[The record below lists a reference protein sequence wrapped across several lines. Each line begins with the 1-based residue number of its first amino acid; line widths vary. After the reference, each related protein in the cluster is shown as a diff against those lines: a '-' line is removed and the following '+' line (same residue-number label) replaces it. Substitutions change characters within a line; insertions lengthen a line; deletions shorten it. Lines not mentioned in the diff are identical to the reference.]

1 MGTNLS
7 SFRASNRGL
16 GTVATLIGLIVV
28 IAVTVVVTL
37 AVTRR
42 APTFVPVGT
51 GVASTAIPLHR
62 EPNETTDTTGAV
74 SVGELVEILQYL
86 PPKALDSWVLIRST
100 HNKKVYGYAMLRDL
114 DQLKTNNADLD
125 FWHATKLLE
134 KANGEELQKRLQAM
148 GERLKTPPPP
158 SPAAD
163 QIYRTLAVESL
174 RLANDRI
181 YEPDEARALVASADT
196 YLNRTSAGS
205 EAKPEDEEIRSAM
218 QKVQI
223 ALGDIPNPEQ
233 VVKAPA
239 PPSPSAQLS
248 RLLKDGNAA
257 YDSGRYARA
266 SDLAQQVITKGQGK
280 RENAS
285 LVDQAKAL
293 LKKAETS
300 QEEFE
305 KNLKR

>member
-1 MGTNLS
+1 
-7 SFRASNRGL
+7 
-16 GTVATLIGLIVV
+16 LIGLIVV

-37 AVTRR
+37 AVARR
-42 APTFVPVGT
+42 APTFVSVGT

-74 SVGELVEILQYL
+74 SVGEAVEILQYL
-86 PPKALDSWVLIRST
+86 PPKVLDSWVLIRST
-100 HNKKVYGYAMLRDL
+100 HNQKVYGYAMLRDL
-114 DQLKTNNADLD
+114 DQLKTNNSDFD
-125 FWHATKLLE
+125 FWHATQLLE
-134 KANGEELQKRLQAM
+134 KANGVELQKRLQAM

-181 YEPDEARALVASADT
+181 YEPDEARALVASAET
-196 YLNRTSAGS
+196 YLNRMSSGS
-205 EAKPEDEEIRSAM
+205 EAAPGNEDVRSAM
-218 QKVQI
+218 QKARI

-248 RLLKDGNAA
+248 RRLKEGNAA
-257 YDSGRYARA
+257 YDNGRFFKAA
-266 SDLAQQVITKGQGK
+266 EIAQEVISKGQGK

-285 LVDQAKAL
+285 LVEQARAL
-293 LKKAETS
+293 LKRAETS
-300 QEEFE
+300 QEDFE
-305 KNLKR
+305 KVNIQMR